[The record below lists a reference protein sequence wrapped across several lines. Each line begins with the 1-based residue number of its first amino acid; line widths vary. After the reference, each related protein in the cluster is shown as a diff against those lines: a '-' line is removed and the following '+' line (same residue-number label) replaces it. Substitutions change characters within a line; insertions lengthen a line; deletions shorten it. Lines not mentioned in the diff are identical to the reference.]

1 MLSSCSFIRILVAFC
16 AQAIECRNAHYLD
29 ANVHNVDAQNVC
41 ENIAEKKFWKLD
53 TVQQN
58 KTRKVCT
65 QTVGKS
71 LRDRFFCEFLHSNVN
86 NAIATL

>member
-1 MLSSCSFIRILVAFC
+1 MVGVSEFSLHFVHKSLN
-16 AQAIECRNAHYLD
+16 ENAHCLDD

-41 ENIAEKKFWKLD
+41 ETIAEKKFWKLD